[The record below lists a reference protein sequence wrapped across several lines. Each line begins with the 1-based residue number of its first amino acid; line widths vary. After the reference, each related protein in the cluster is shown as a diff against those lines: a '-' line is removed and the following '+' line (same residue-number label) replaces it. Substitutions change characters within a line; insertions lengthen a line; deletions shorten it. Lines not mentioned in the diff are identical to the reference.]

1 MPTIKKTEDGS
12 DTLYSEMA
20 KQTYHSQHGA
30 RTESN
35 YIFINTA
42 LEEYYQQ
49 HNEVQTIRILEI
61 GFGTGLNSLLTQ
73 QFAEEKQIKI
83 EYHTIEL
90 YPIEESIYSQLNYA
104 QTPQEREVFERI
116 HSAKWIKQG
125 GKYSNLNSGTEISRH
140 FNIYKYE
147 ADIIVQLNHFS
158 TNKDIL
164 FNVIYFDA
172 FSPDAQPE
180 LWSSEVFN
188 NISTISEEGAIIT
201 TYCAKGDVRRSII
214 AAGFTTKKLAG
225 PPGKRHILRGIK
237 EENKKLHYE

>member
-20 KQTYHSQHGA
+20 QQTYHSQHGA

-35 YIFINTA
+35 YIFIDTA
-42 LEEYYQQ
+42 IKEYHLQ
-49 HNEVQTIRILEI
+49 HNNSQTIKVLEI
-61 GFGTGLNSLLTQ
+61 GFGTGLNALLTQ
-73 QFAEEKQIKI
+73 QFAEEKQIQI

-90 YPIEESIYSQLNYA
+90 YPIEEQIYSQLNYA
-104 QTPQEREVFERI
+104 QTPQEIEIFERL

-125 GKYSNLNSGTEISRH
+125 DVGDNLNSGTEISTYFH
-140 FNIYKYE
+140 IYKYE
-147 ADIIVQLNHFS
+147 ADIVAQLNLFTTHK
-158 TNKDIL
+158 NLL

-180 LWSSEVFN
+180 LWSNEIFN

-201 TYCAKGDVRRSII
+201 TYCAKGDVRRAII
-214 AAGFTTKKLAG
+214 AAGFDTKKLAG

-237 EENKKLHYE
+237 GANQKN